1 MSIVILRIAAALYAL
16 AAGAYIVFFSRPRHR
31 RAATVG
37 FWVLA
42 AAFVVHAAAIGVGC
56 SEYGGAEFFGLRA
69 SSMLLVWLLT
79 GAYLFLQRYYKLPT
93 IGAFV
98 TPLALVVLLPRSS
111 GRRIARVSRRRR
123 CAAAR
128 HAAHPLRDRRRA
140 LRDRVRRRD
149 HVLLQEREVKGK
161 HFGALF
167 SRLPSLDALD
177 QMIQRLVRAGFVVY
191 TIALVAGTVTATTV
205 WNSAWSCRPAAGG
218 LARHLDAV
226 RRDGPAPPQ
235 RLARAAVRA
244 HDDGQVRHPPLVDG
258 VLEDLAGR
266 HAACRRLR
274 PARDGGLAVSG
285 REVYLV
291 GLSHRARRSRCA
303 SAWR

>member
-42 AAFVVHAAAIGVGC
+42 AAFVVHAAAIGIGC
-56 SEYGGAEFFGLRA
+56 SEYGGAEFFGLRGGLV
-69 SSMLLVWLLT
+69 LLVWLLT

-98 TPLALVVLLPRSS
+98 TPLALVVLLPTLFGTPDRP
-111 GRRIARVSRRRR
+111 GIAPETV
-123 CAAAR
+123 R
-128 HAAHPLRDRRRA
+128 HPSVTLHILSAIGGVA
-140 LRDRVRRRD
+140 LFAIAFGVAIMY
-149 HVLLQEREVKGK
+149 LLQEREVKGK

-205 WNSAWSCRPAAGG
+205 WNSAWSWDPQQVVS
-218 LARHLDAV
+218 LAIWTLYGAMVQLRHSGWHG
-226 RRDGPAPPQ
+226 RRYALMTMVGFVILLSSMVSLKILP
-235 RLARAAVRA
+235 
-244 HDDGQVRHPPLVDG
+244 G
-258 VLEDLAGR
+258 VTR
-266 HAACRRLR
+266 HAGDYGPRATE
-274 PARDGGLAVSG
+274 VSQ
-285 REVYLV
+285 
-291 GLSHRARRSRCA
+291 
-303 SAWR
+303 